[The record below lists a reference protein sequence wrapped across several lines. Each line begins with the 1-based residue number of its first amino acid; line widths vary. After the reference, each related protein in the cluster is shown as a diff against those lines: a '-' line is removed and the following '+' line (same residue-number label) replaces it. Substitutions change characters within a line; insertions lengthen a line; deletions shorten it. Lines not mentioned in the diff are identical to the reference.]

1 MKVPQVRTRS
11 NVGQVTLRGARATAS
26 DFDAGLSGV
35 AANIGEGLNEYALKE
50 FQASN
55 IAAVQEAESKLYEW
69 ENDSLYGDNGL
80 YKRKGRDAM
89 GASDEL
95 INGFNAYTQEVM
107 ATLTNEQ
114 QKNAFKQSVDSRR
127 RDLMNTSSRYQFTEL
142 QNYKSQQSEA
152 YIENSQIAAA
162 NHYQNP
168 DRVNEEITRQVDSIR
183 ATANANGQ
191 APELTKLQVESAVS
205 TTHKTVIERALSN
218 REYGRAKSYFERNKD
233 RILPDVRDSL
243 SKMITEGN
251 AIQEAQSA
259 TDSIMNMGLNEKDS
273 LAYARKNYSGKQRD
287 QVVQRL
293 KVRYAEQEQTK
304 IFNDIEASQVAY
316 NQILNGQ
323 DIDVVNASNLTDDV
337 AKSLDEYKVA
347 LETGTPVVTS
357 PENKSRLDF
366 LYADHPSQFM
376 NTNLLQYRSSLSDSD
391 YNQYV
396 QLQSDMI
403 AKAKEA
409 QRNGGKS
416 FQPSSDFYTPK
427 SYTSRVSKDFGIY
440 DPDKPESKQTE
451 YKAYYAKFADS
462 VDFKLLEAQA
472 AKGDK
477 LTWDEEKKIIDNEAA
492 FWKVNVSK
500 SGLVFNQDD
509 IFVGSLTEEEL
520 ASGDYFVDVNG
531 IPEEVSV
538 KLTEYLIRNKIPPT
552 EENVME
558 AFRLGKHL

>member
-11 NVGQVTLRGARATAS
+11 NVGQVALKGVQATGE
-26 DFDAGLSGV
+26 DFGGQLAQPLAQAGK
-35 AANIGEGLNEYALKE
+35 AINEFALKE
-50 FQASN
+50 FQAAN
-55 IAAVQEAESKLYEW
+55 IAAVQEAESGLYQW

-80 YKRKGRDAM
+80 YKRKGKDAM

-95 INGFNAYTQEVM
+95 LTGFDKYTQEVM
-107 ATLTNEQ
+107 STLTNDQ
-114 QKNAFKQSVDSRR
+114 QRNAFRRSMESRR
-127 RDLMNTSSRYQFTEL
+127 RDLMNTSSRYQFAEL
-142 QNYKSQQSEA
+142 QSYKEQQSQA
-152 YIENSQIAAA
+152 YIANSQIAAA
-162 NHYQNP
+162 NHYQDPN
-168 DRVNEEITRQVDSIR
+168 RVNEEINRQVDSIR

-191 APELTKLQVESAVS
+191 SPELTKLQIESAVS

-218 REYGRAKSYFERNKD
+218 REYGRAKSYFDQNKD

-293 KVRYAEQEQTK
+293 KVRYSEQEQIK

-323 DIDVVNASNLTDDV
+323 DIDVVNASNLTDEV
-337 AKSLDEYKVA
+337 AKSLGEYKVA
-347 LETGTPVVTS
+347 IETGTPVVTS

-396 QLQSDMI
+396 KLQSDMI

-409 QRNGGKS
+409 QKNGGKS

-440 DPDKPESKQTE
+440 DPGKPESKQPE

-462 VDFKLLEAQA
+462 VDLKLLEAQA
-472 AKGDK
+472 VKGDK

-531 IPEEVSV
+531 MPEEVSV